1 MTCFLPRRFAASLP
15 GVATALV
22 LLPLASAAGAQQKP
36 VAYAPTEN
44 ATVSGS
50 LEVTNG
56 RAAIGS
62 HATLTAGDA
71 TVPVTL
77 ARGGQINVCRS
88 TTVQISTD
96 STLGKSQLPGDDA
109 IMLALNHGAV
119 EEHDKPGKYSD
130 VILTPDLRILV
141 SGPGKAD
148 LSLRVSTNGDT
159 CIDNHG
165 ASAPYVTVTNL
176 FSGGVY
182 RVQPNQRVLLESG
195 DTSRVVDNEPE
206 PCGCPAAPTELAA
219 GLRHGNHRHNHR
231 HAGAPQTKAEKEN
244 PFPLAES
251 EGLKPPPAPSS
262 TPAVPVGQVH
272 AEVEA
277 PITYNSAQPE
287 PATPAAKPARGES
300 TAPSGGEAAVQT
312 PHRHRGFFGSIGHF
326 FAHLFGHK

>member
-1 MTCFLPRRFAASLP
+1 VTCLLPRRFAASLP
-15 GVATALV
+15 GVAVALV
-22 LLPLASAAGAQQKP
+22 LFPLACVAGAQQKP

-50 LEVTNG
+50 LEVKNG

-96 STLGKSQLPGDDA
+96 STLGKSQRPGDDA
-109 IMLALNHGAV
+109 IMLALDHGAM
-119 EEHDKPGKYSD
+119 EEHGKPGKYSD

-148 LSLRVSTNGDT
+148 LSLRVGMNGDT

-165 ASAPYVTVTNL
+165 AHAPYVTVTNL

-206 PCGCPAAPTELAA
+206 PCGCPGCRAAPRQPPAQRHSPDKGGEGESLSAGRERRAEASTRALQHASRPNRPGTRGGGSAHHLQQRAA
-219 GLRHGNHRHNHR
+219 GARNVCGK
-231 HAGAPQTKAEKEN
+231 AG
-244 PFPLAES
+244 S
-251 EGLKPPPAPSS
+251 RR
-262 TPAVPVGQVH
+262 GQQF
-272 AEVEA
+272 
-277 PITYNSAQPE
+277 S
-287 PATPAAKPARGES
+287 R
-300 TAPSGGEAAVQT
+300 
-312 PHRHRGFFGSIGHF
+312 
-326 FAHLFGHK
+326 

>member
-1 MTCFLPRRFAASLP
+1 MAISLWL
-15 GVATALV
+15 AW
-22 LLPLASAAGAQQKP
+22 ASANAQQKT
-36 VAYAPTEN
+36 VAYVPTSN

-50 LEVTNG
+50 LEVVNG

-62 HATLTAGDA
+62 HATITASDE

-77 ARGGQINVCRS
+77 ARGGKIDVCRS
-88 TTVQISTD
+88 TRVQISTD
-96 STLGKSQLPGDDA
+96 KSLGAQRRPGDDA
-109 IMLALNHGAV
+109 IMLALDQGAL

-148 LSLRVSTNGDT
+148 LSLRVAPNGDT
-159 CIDNHG
+159 CIHNHG
-165 ASAPYVTVTNL
+165 AHAPYVTVTNL

-206 PCGCPAAPTELAA
+206 PCGCPHPPTDLAA
-219 GLRHGNHRHNHR
+219 GLHHGAHRHT
-231 HAGAPQTKAEKEN
+231 GAHQTKAEKEN

-251 EGLKPPPAPSS
+251 EGLKPPPAPSG

-277 PITYNSAQPE
+277 PIMYNSAQPV
-287 PATPAAKPARGES
+287 PAASAAMTAQDAAASSADEASTPES
-300 TAPSGGEAAVQT
+300 R
-312 PHRHRGFFGSIGHF
+312 RHRGFLGSIGHF
-326 FAHLFGHK
+326 FAHLFSRK

>member
-1 MTCFLPRRFAASLP
+1 MTRLTLRRFTASLP
-15 GVATALV
+15 GVAAALAV
-22 LLPLASAAGAQQKP
+22 TSASAVAMAQQQKP
-36 VAYAPTEN
+36 VAYVPTEN

-50 LEVTNG
+50 LQVSHG

-62 HATLTAGDA
+62 HATVAASDE
-71 TVPVTL
+71 TVPISL
-77 ARGGQINVCRS
+77 ARGGHINVCRS
-88 TTVQISTD
+88 TSVQFSTD
-96 STLGKSQLPGDDA
+96 NTLGQDKRAGDDA
-109 IMLALNHGAV
+109 IMLALDHGAI

-148 LSLRVSTNGDT
+148 LSLRVGTNGDT
-159 CIDNHG
+159 CINNHG
-165 ASAPYVTVTNL
+165 THAPYVTVTNL

-182 RVQPNQRVLLESG
+182 RVQANQRVLLEGG
-195 DTSRVVDNEPE
+195 DTSQVVDNETE
-206 PCGCPAAPTELAA
+206 PCGCPSAPTEMAA
-219 GLRHGNHRHNHR
+219 GLHHG
-231 HAGAPQTKAEKEN
+231 AGHETAAEKEN

-300 TAPSGGEAAVQT
+300 TAPSGGEAAVRT

>member
-1 MTCFLPRRFAASLP
+1 MTCCLPRRFAASLP
-15 GVATALV
+15 GVAASLV
-22 LLPLASAAGAQQKP
+22 LACAPLLARAQQKP

-62 HATLTAGDA
+62 HATLTAGDE

-77 ARGGQINVCRS
+77 TRGGQINVCRS
-88 TTVQISTD
+88 TRVQISTD
-96 STLGKSQLPGDDA
+96 NSLGGASRPGDDA
-109 IMLALNHGAV
+109 IMLALDHGAI

-148 LSLRVSTNGDT
+148 LSLRVGTNGDT

-165 ASAPYVTVTNL
+165 AHAPYVTVTNL

-182 RVQPNQRVLLESG
+182 RVQPNQRVLLEGG
-195 DTSRVVDNEPE
+195 DTSQVVDSEPE
-206 PCGCPAAPTELAA
+206 PCGCPAPPTVLAA
-219 GLRHGNHRHNHR
+219 GLHHGAHR
-231 HAGAPQTKAEKEN
+231 HAAAHATKAEKEN

-251 EGLKPPPAPSS
+251 EGLKPPPAPPS
-262 TPAVPVGQVH
+262 TPVVPVGQVH

-277 PITYNSAQPE
+277 PITYNSGQPAAPAATGRAAQ
-287 PATPAAKPARGES
+287 ATPASAG
-300 TAPSGGEAAVQT
+300 SGASA

-326 FAHLFGHK
+326 FAHLFGRK

>member
-1 MTCFLPRRFAASLP
+1 VTCLLPRRFAASLP
-15 GVATALV
+15 GVAVALV
-22 LLPLASAAGAQQKP
+22 LFPLACVAGAQQKP

-50 LEVTNG
+50 LEVKNG

-96 STLGKSQLPGDDA
+96 STLGKSQRPGDDA
-109 IMLALNHGAV
+109 IMLALDHGAM
-119 EEHDKPGKYSD
+119 EEHGKPGKYSD

-148 LSLRVSTNGDT
+148 LSLRVGMNGDT

-165 ASAPYVTVTNL
+165 AHAPYVTVTNL

-219 GLRHGNHRHNHR
+219 GLHHGNHRHK
-231 HAGAPQTKAEKEN
+231 GTPQTKAEKEN

-262 TPAVPVGQVH
+262 TPAVPIGQVH

-277 PITYNSAQPE
+277 PITYNSAQPV
-287 PATPAAKPARGES
+287 PVTSAAKPARGAGS
-300 TAPSGGEAAVQT
+300 SSPGDEATVQT